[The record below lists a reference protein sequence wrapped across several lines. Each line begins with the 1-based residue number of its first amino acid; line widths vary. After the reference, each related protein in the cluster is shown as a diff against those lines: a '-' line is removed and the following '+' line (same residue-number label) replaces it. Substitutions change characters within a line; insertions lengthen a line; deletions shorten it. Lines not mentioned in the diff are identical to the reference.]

1 MNTEPPPMYAWQDV
15 PWRRVERAIFK
26 LQKRLYRAS
35 CRGDRSTVRQL
46 QRLLITSWYAQLLA
60 TRRVTQANRGKRTA
74 GVDGVKALTPPQRL
88 RLAHTLHLPGKAQPV
103 RRVWI
108 PQPNTD
114 DKRPLGIP
122 VMQDRARQ
130 AMAKLALEPEWE
142 AKVEPNSY
150 GFRPGRSCHD
160 AIAAISTSINK
171 QAKYVL
177 DADIEKCFDRINQ
190 QALLTK
196 LHTSPTMRRAMQAWL
211 KAGIMDGDQLFPTDT
226 GVPQGAILSPLLLN
240 VALHGLETAVA
251 RAFPRSRNRQR
262 WQPTV
267 IRYADDLV
275 VLHRHREPIE
285 QAQQVVS
292 TWLQDLSLTLK
303 PSKTRLTHT
312 YHPCEGEL
320 GVDFLGFHIRQ
331 YPVGKYKTGKGPH
344 NKPLGFKTLI
354 TPSKEGQRTHLLH
367 LKEIVRKLRAASPQV
382 LIGQLNPRI
391 RGWSNYYAAVVAKA
405 TFARMDALLY
415 AKLRRWAR
423 RRHPNKSARWVHHK
437 YWHPRNGVSTFATNE
452 GHTLRQHAATPIR
465 RHTKVTGSRSPYD
478 GDWVYWATS
487 MGKHPEISQRW
498 AFLLKRPQGRCP
510 GCGLYFRQDDDIIEL
525 DHITPSARGGD
536 GRYGNLQLLHGHCHD
551 KKTAQDQAVN
561 GTCDK
566 SQTTEEPYDGKLSR
580 TVLKPSQE
588 G

>member
-1 MNTEPPPMYAWQDV
+1 
-15 PWRRVERAIFK
+15 
-26 LQKRLYRAS
+26 
-35 CRGDRSTVRQL
+35 
-46 QRLLITSWYAQLLA
+46 
-60 TRRVTQANRGKRTA
+60 
-74 GVDGVKALTPPQRL
+74 
-88 RLAHTLHLPGKAQPV
+88 
-103 RRVWI
+103 
-108 PQPNTD
+108 
-114 DKRPLGIP
+114 
-122 VMQDRARQ
+122 
-130 AMAKLALEPEWE
+130 
-142 AKVEPNSY
+142 
-150 GFRPGRSCHD
+150 
-160 AIAAISTSINK
+160 
-171 QAKYVL
+171 
-177 DADIEKCFDRINQ
+177 
-190 QALLTK
+190 
-196 LHTSPTMRRAMQAWL
+196 
-211 KAGIMDGDQLFPTDT
+211 
-226 GVPQGAILSPLLLN
+226 
-240 VALHGLETAVA
+240 
-251 RAFPRSRNRQR
+251 
-262 WQPTV
+262 
-267 IRYADDLV
+267 
-275 VLHRHREPIE
+275 
-285 QAQQVVS
+285 VVS
-292 TWLQDLSLTLK
+292 TWLQDLGLTLK

-423 RRHPNKSARWVHHK
+423 RRHPNKSARWVHNK
-437 YWHPRNGVSTFATNE
+437 YWHPRNGVSPFATNE

-465 RHTKVTGSRSPYD
+465 RHTKATGSRSPYD
-478 GDWVYWATS
+478 GDWVYWATR
-487 MGKHPEISQRW
+487 MGKHPEISPRW
-498 AFLLKRPQGRCP
+498 AFLLKRQQGRCP